1 MDTYWTQK
9 LGKCPKCFQNISK
22 ICPYLQCIQIM
33 SKRCPCDV
41 QKVSK
46 FVYCVRNVT
55 KSESY
60 FGHFLVAFEEH
71 VICLK
76 CKCVKN
82 VSKICLNFWKSKY
95 AQNTDTYWT
104 SLGHL
109 LHMIWT
115 HCRYGHIFDIFWT
128 DFRHFPNL
136 CVHAHAILR
145 RTEKASNSSNC
156 LAVRSNKRI
165 PGLQSKLRSKLYV
178 KGRIRGDQH
187 WTESTLSINGKNILC
202 TPRPRIPTMSRFACE
217 LRGSCFMS
225 SRLDVISH
233 TKPRQMYHIR
243 YLFNSTNF
251 RPFPESSLV
260 AWLLIQLLSTKAV
273 TQWWKTT
280 LKLVQCLCGPNR
292 QSALSFYFFIRRLL
306 SGK

>member
-1 MDTYWTQK
+1 MCQK
-9 LGKCPKCFQNISK
+9 CIQNMSKLLEVK
-22 ICPYLQCIQIM
+22 ICPKYRHILDITWTPFAHDLDTLQVWTYFWHILDRFQTFSQFM
-33 SKRCPCDV
+33 CP
-41 QKVSK
+41 K
-46 FVYCVRNVT
+46 
-55 KSESY
+55 
-60 FGHFLVAFEEH
+60 
-71 VICLK
+71 
-76 CKCVKN
+76 
-82 VSKICLNFWKSKY
+82 
-95 AQNTDTYWT
+95 
-104 SLGHL
+104 
-109 LHMIWT
+109 
-115 HCRYGHIFDIFWT
+115 
-128 DFRHFPNL
+128 

-156 LAVRSNKRI
+156 VAVRSNKRI
-165 PGLQSKLRSKLYV
+165 PGLQSKLRSKFYV
-178 KGRIRGDQH
+178 KGRIRGDRH

-251 RPFPESSLV
+251 RPFPESSLL